1 MRIYEQYAALAELAH
16 GEVVHARLVS
26 EHGFEAI
33 RLGEFRRVRFFADK
47 GVHAFERVVLEPRND
62 DFRMRG
68 EGFHHGRECVVRFGY
83 AEQDARL
90 GHSSPPM
97 SAFEAGVSAAR
108 TAE

>member
-1 MRIYEQYAALAELAH
+1 MRIYEQYAAFAELAH
-16 GEVVHARLVS
+16 GKVVHARLVS

-33 RLGEFRRVRFFADK
+33 RLGEFRGVRFFADE
-47 GVHAFERVVLEPRND
+47 GVHAFERVVLEPRN
-62 DFRMRG
+62 
-68 EGFHHGRECVVRFGY
+68 

-97 SAFEAGVSAAR
+97 SAFKAGVSAAR